1 MDTARRAC
9 GRGIALIYSRHS
21 TTTGVTVM
29 SNLSDLLAKRVALE
43 QQIVEA
49 QRSQKAEA
57 IAQIRALMAEHGL
70 SMADLGLRAG
80 AAPPRKMA
88 VAKVPPKYRHPSTGD
103 TWSGRGLQPN
113 WLKAALNDGA
123 RLDDFKL

>member
-1 MDTARRAC
+1 M
-9 GRGIALIYSRHS
+9 
-21 TTTGVTVM
+21 
-29 SNLSDLLAKRVALE
+29 AKKAALE

-49 QRSQKAEA
+49 QRSQRADA

-70 SMADLGLRAG
+70 SLADLGQRAG
-80 AAPPRKMA
+80 AASPRKAA

-113 WLKAALNDGA
+113 WLKAALNGGA

>member
-1 MDTARRAC
+1 LEQKA
-9 GRGIALIYSRHS
+9 
-21 TTTGVTVM
+21 
-29 SNLSDLLAKRVALE
+29 ALE

-70 SMADLGLRAG
+70 SLADLGHRLGTSA
-80 AAPPRKMA
+80 PRKTA
-88 VAKVPPKYRHPSTGD
+88 VAKVPPKFRHPSTGE

-113 WLKAALNDGA
+113 WLKASLNDGA
-123 RLDDFKL
+123 RLDEFKV